1 MDIKKVSQYSLIIL
15 LVITSL
21 LFYYQYFADDVKK
34 IDNDDV
40 KKIDN
45 NVSENVLEKKDA
57 EVNLNGEDKNI
68 IENLKYISEDLL
80 GNKYILTAQ
89 SATLKEDKL
98 NEVQLFEVN
107 AEIARENQEIIYI
120 FSKTANYNKI
130 NNNTIFKKKVNVKY
144 GNQKINSETLDLN
157 FKNQIIE
164 ILENV
169 YYVNENT
176 KIKADKVEI
185 DLVDKKLKISMI
197 NKKDKVNITSKY

>member
-1 MDIKKVSQYSLIIL
+1 MDIKKIFQYSLFAL
-15 LVITSL
+15 LIITSL
-21 LFYYQYFADDVKK
+21 LFYYQYFAADVKK
-34 IDNDDV
+34 V
-40 KKIDN
+40 DN
-45 NVSENVLEKKDA
+45 NISENVSEKKDA
-57 EVNLNGEDKNI
+57 EVNLNEENKNI

-80 GNKYILTAQ
+80 GNTYILTAR
-89 SATLKEDKL
+89 SATLKEDEL

-120 FSKTANYNKI
+120 YSETANYNKI
-130 NNNTIFKKKVNVKY
+130 NNNTVFKKKVNVKY
-144 GNQKINSETLDLN
+144 GNQRIDSGILDLN
-157 FKNQIIE
+157 FKNNLIE